1 MLKDIISLL
10 PFFVCLFWTVV
21 MSMDFR
27 RNKTSLKL
35 LSIFM
40 GLSTILYFS
49 HALYFYGYEHLYAI
63 IDPLYVL
70 ASLSVY
76 PLFYLY
82 IKSLAKEPE
91 PSSNN
96 VYLFL
101 PTIIIS
107 LIVLAV
113 HLLLPGFVVVT
124 GKLARVVFVV
134 QVPLVVV
141 YGSRLIRD
149 YHRRINDYYS
159 STEGRELGWLNR
171 MLFLLLITGLLSITA
186 GILGREYFSESP
198 ALLAIPSFAFSI
210 MLFYIGYTG
219 FMQKFSVVD
228 FNLESSDSVSEIRDE
243 HKDSS
248 LAIHEKTRDKIKTDL
263 IVLFEEREYF
273 RRTDLRISDVS
284 VELGTNRSYIS
295 SVVNMIYNTNF
306 TDFVNRYRVEYAKK
320 LLLSEEN
327 HILDYIAEESG
338 FASVNSLLRAFRK
351 ETGTTPGQ
359 FRKKLVG

>member
-1 MLKDIISLL
+1 MA
-10 PFFVCLFWTVV
+10 
-21 MSMDFR
+21 MEFR
-27 RNKTSLKL
+27 RNKVPLRL
-35 LSIFM
+35 LTIFM

-49 HALYFYGYEHLYAI
+49 HSLFFYDYNNLYSK
-63 IDPLYVL
+63 IDPLYVF

-76 PLFYLY
+76 PLFYIY
-82 IKSLAKEPE
+82 IKSLSKEPE
-91 PSSNN
+91 PSLKNI
-96 VYLFL
+96 YLFT
-101 PTIIIS
+101 PS
-107 LIVLAV
+107 LVLSILVLASHV
-113 HLLLPGFVVVT
+113 FSPGLVDVAD
-124 GKLARVVFVV
+124 KLARVVFVV

-149 YHRRINDYYS
+149 YHKRIGEYYS

-171 MLFLLLITGLLSITA
+171 MLILLIITGILSITV
-186 GILGREYFSESP
+186 GIIGRDYFSET
-198 ALLAIPSFAFSI
+198 ATILAIPSFAFST

-219 FMQKFSVVD
+219 FLQKFSVID
-228 FNLESSDSVSEIRDE
+228 FNMESSDFVNEVKDE
-243 HKDSS
+243 QKDSS

-284 VELGTNRSYIS
+284 AELGTNRSYIS
-295 SVVNMIYNTNF
+295 SVVNMVYNTNF

-327 HILDYIAEESG
+327 HILDFIAEESG

-359 FRKKLVG
+359 FRKKQVG